1 LKKNGYSIKSLRTI
15 ESECCSND
23 FNEFY
28 EYYDIKKLLTVPR
41 SPQQND
47 MIERKNISFLSMA
60 KSMLKTKKMPIKFW
74 AEAVDC
80 VIYLSNECPTKGLN
94 DMTLKE
100 A

>member
-1 LKKNGYSIKSLRTI
+1 
-15 ESECCSND
+15 
-23 FNEFY
+23 
-28 EYYDIKKLLTVPR
+28 
-41 SPQQND
+41 